1 MLHTPFDS
9 REYRQF
15 MQDERFYPN
24 PSRFDP
30 GRFLSGSYG
39 GLGIEDYN
47 PLNVIFGFGRR

>member
-1 MLHTPFDS
+1 
-9 REYRQF
+9 

-30 GRFLSGSYG
+30 GRFLSGTYG